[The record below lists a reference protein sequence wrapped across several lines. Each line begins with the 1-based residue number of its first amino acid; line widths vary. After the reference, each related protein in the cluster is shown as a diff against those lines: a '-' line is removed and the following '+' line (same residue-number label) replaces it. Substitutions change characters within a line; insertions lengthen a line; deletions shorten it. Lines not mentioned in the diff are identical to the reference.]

1 MTCHI
6 AKDLLVGYLKRE
18 LDADIRKELEEH
30 LAQCPSCRDELAK
43 ASRIMSW
50 VDAASSDSAVRRVND
65 IVATSLASKASDIH
79 LDPLPD
85 GGLRIRMRVDG
96 VLQDLEPIQALE
108 RDGIMSRLK
117 MLANIEMSSDAVTQS
132 GRWRTE
138 IDGMPYD
145 FRIAV
150 VPYVLGE
157 GIVIRIL
164 DTSAVSFG
172 LDKLNM
178 AENHMA
184 LVQKWL
190 KAPCGI
196 VLVCGPT
203 GSGKTTNAYSMIES
217 LASDAVKAV
226 SVEDPV
232 EYLLKGVSQI
242 QVNRKQRL
250 TYSEAI
256 RLLMRSD
263 PDVIYVADLNDLDT
277 VEMLYFAAANGH
289 LCIAN
294 MSSNSPFDAIDR
306 LLHMGME
313 PYALAE
319 TVIGITS
326 QRLIRKVCKNCS
338 APLDETPES
347 ICSSVIGRYFELTP
361 EEVAAGS
368 VIAAA
373 GCEECRMTGY
383 RGRTAIYEM
392 LDWSRALG
400 ESLVSSRDSR
410 LVRERAVQEGF
421 ADLKQ
426 HGRQM
431 ILSGVSSLEEVFR
444 VVSSSI

>member
-18 LDADIRKELEEH
+18 LDADIRKEFEEH

-79 LDPLPD
+79 LDPMPD

-96 VLQDLEPIQALE
+96 VLQDLDPIQALE

-138 IDGMPYD
+138 IDGKPYD

-164 DTSAVSFG
+164 DASAVSFG

-190 KAPCGI
+190 KVPCGI

-217 LASDAVKAV
+217 LSSDAVKVV

-242 QVNRKQRL
+242 QVNRKQGF
-250 TYSEAI
+250 TYAEAI

-263 PDVIYVADLNDLDT
+263 PDVIYVADLNGLDT

-306 LLHMGME
+306 LLNMGME

-319 TVIGITS
+319 TIIGITS

-338 APLDETPES
+338 TRLDETPES
-347 ICSSVIGRYFELTP
+347 ICNTVIGRYFELTP

-368 VIAAA
+368 VMAAV
-373 GCEECRMTGY
+373 GCEECRGTGH

-392 LDWSRALG
+392 LDWSRVLG
-400 ESLVSSRDSR
+400 ETLVSSRDSR
-410 LVRERAVQEGF
+410 QVRERAVKEGF
-421 ADLKQ
+421 ADLKH